1 MSLINRIE
9 VSNFLNESRSKTWD
23 PDFRLELLNF
33 RAFSTIF
40 LAPNGVGKTSLADAI
55 FACLTMRQ
63 PFVKQ
68 TKERM
73 SPAREKIMS
82 HVRIEFMRP
91 LAGDNPDQARQLDMA
106 FKVRG
111 EPWVAGICGHNDPD
125 DMIHYFYQG
134 VLEDAPVGYS
144 ENGRKFLYSDAEVEE
159 AIAKIRGS
167 KFKASRADWKAF
179 IHNHIS
185 PRQLAMLEQFQ
196 KRGGGD
202 NNPPLYEVKVK
213 DDRYDRA
220 FFYQHVVPQ
229 LMAGLHRP
237 ERDDDGAEDQ
247 EEMYFEQT
255 LVISCR
261 KLVQAKRDLERTKDK
276 LDQIEA
282 VYGDLEALVG
292 KSDEI
297 DQARAEYQ
305 KALAKVAEVGQAME
319 AVATAGVPGFPRNPS
334 HSDEQVLGL
343 LRHMDIKQG
352 EGPVLRAAGMDV
364 LLGLQAG
371 RSARI
376 LSEPGVESVK
386 ISQPIEFVHDIIHAK
401 SEVGPKTSRYLTE
414 DQAMAFIED
423 LSAEVLK
430 LSEDGAAA
438 RRKTLQSKIGIAFE
452 HFRTRMD
459 TSPQRRAL
467 LDVNRALE
475 EMEVQLRASKK
486 ALEENE
492 RETSQVAGELRTLE
506 DPRREWSLMRDSGLF
521 NDQELEAPAATEE
534 RLSAQAQALL
544 AEYTKL
550 SETIGNISNTREA
563 LQKFRSEHGERS
575 PLDVQAGLRTEAAV
589 LAARLERL
597 KAAIE
602 DLACARKLGQADLTD
617 VSRRCEALS
626 KTLAELK
633 VRHGSWETVQARFPG
648 RTVSQVNEHLAER
661 RGCLEREL
669 KRLGEAKEAPRTE
682 LKDSIQAVEAWSKAT
697 DFCFSQ
703 AVTEMEKRLAELE
716 AVLPQVGT
724 CEEFRA
730 RYGSQAT
737 PDQIIGGLT
746 ERRVKLQNRQTKLR
760 ADLARIQE
768 SLAMLESKQVAP
780 GRVSAEALKL
790 VPEGVKYRMLFEV
803 IEAAGLE
810 QNRKAE
816 ALATFSS
823 LLFSPVVASEE
834 GAQAVADI
842 FEPKALPIP
851 IFKEQG
857 LERLLAEGGLADLG
871 SAIHGHMSEMADIL
885 LHPERI
891 AATKERYRRRERGF
905 SKALEALGSAIL
917 KTRDNT
923 PEFHFLKQA
932 RQAFVAEAEAKARE
946 LVGRVFAKLGP
957 LAALLAGW
965 SGMVAN
971 WPGVV
976 PGGVQIGSDL
986 DALANRLGVPVQPAS
1001 PPAEVSAATIPA
1013 ICESVR
1019 KFLQSDHR
1027 QAMERTLQSLQK
1039 KTASETARV
1048 DKIVARILQDVE
1060 AKEAELKAFD
1070 QEFSH
1075 GSFAQELALAAG
1087 YDPEAHRKAGAETA
1101 EAKKTK
1107 GEISEFLLAADG
1119 LHEDQGGLRNDL
1131 RDQQRKIEHALG
1143 AYAYKHLDDFIAS
1156 GEGANAETLL
1166 AQRNTVA
1173 EQQKQV
1179 AGRLNFR
1186 FQDAQKYVGER
1197 TRDQELISRHEFL
1210 LYSRKQYEDHA
1221 DGLSRQI
1228 DGHKDSARGLR
1239 ELSLK
1244 YDVQLF
1250 EIQKHIKQF
1259 GLLLEDIEKV
1269 KLPQESQKIQEVR
1282 ENLARLA
1289 ELSGQ
1294 GADQGLIEAISAIQG
1309 TIAGFE
1315 ADSKAARAKTAK
1327 NAAEKAFESYGKA
1340 CDDFLKGHPGLPE
1353 GLASDVRATRAEPS
1367 KMRVLY
1373 EVQRQVVNER
1383 RAEHQAQ
1390 QETHQQMWDDQV
1402 SRLTE
1407 MSDEAKKAYA
1417 HLCRLCN
1424 RYKDEA
1430 TFIFNAEVASPEVI
1444 EKLVEGIRDQVEV
1457 NEAQLQIEAER
1468 LHEDVKRIR
1477 KRKDRQLLEDV
1488 REQFYKAFFIN
1499 PTIKYKHPFIANH
1512 QEMVFGGQGAG
1523 KVSAGQMSALQLLM
1537 AVRLAEFAKER
1548 DRIRH
1553 AHSKHRRRLQQA
1565 QEHSF
1570 LLLDGMLSNLSDEEL
1585 IDESLKALESCRG
1598 VFQLIGF
1605 IHNRGYVNNY
1615 KIFPTFIVA
1624 RRYSKDGTR
1633 SSASRWVVVEDIAE
1647 EDLPKLGFWQSAVAP
1662 GTPELAPLVTDEE
1675 LLAEEA
1681 EG

>member
-1 MSLINRIE
+1 
-9 VSNFLNESRSKTWD
+9 V
-23 PDFRLELLNF
+23 
-33 RAFSTIF
+33 
-40 LAPNGVGKTSLADAI
+40 
-55 FACLTMRQ
+55 
-63 PFVKQ
+63 
-68 TKERM
+68 
-73 SPAREKIMS
+73 
-82 HVRIEFMRP
+82 
-91 LAGDNPDQARQLDMA
+91 LD
-106 FKVRG
+106 
-111 EPWVAGICGHNDPD
+111 
-125 DMIHYFYQG
+125 
-134 VLEDAPVGYS
+134 
-144 ENGRKFLYSDAEVEE
+144 
-159 AIAKIRGS
+159 
-167 KFKASRADWKAF
+167 
-179 IHNHIS
+179 
-185 PRQLAMLEQFQ
+185 
-196 KRGGGD
+196 
-202 NNPPLYEVKVK
+202 
-213 DDRYDRA
+213 
-220 FFYQHVVPQ
+220 
-229 LMAGLHRP
+229 
-237 ERDDDGAEDQ
+237 
-247 EEMYFEQT
+247 
-255 LVISCR
+255 
-261 KLVQAKRDLERTKDK
+261 
-276 LDQIEA
+276 
-282 VYGDLEALVG
+282 
-292 KSDEI
+292 
-297 DQARAEYQ
+297 
-305 KALAKVAEVGQAME
+305 
-319 AVATAGVPGFPRNPS
+319 
-334 HSDEQVLGL
+334 L

-352 EGPVLRAAGMDV
+352 EGPVLRAAGMDA
-364 LLGLQAG
+364 LLGFPPG
-371 RSARI
+371 RTADY
-376 LSEPGVESVK
+376 
-386 ISQPIEFVHDIIHAK
+386 ISRQGLPSGKVAQPIENIVLKSRAK
-401 SEVGPKTSRYLTE
+401 FEAGPIGGRYLTE
-414 DQAMAFIED
+414 DQAMEFIED

-438 RRKTLQSKIGIAFE
+438 RRETLQSKIGIAFE
-452 HFRTRMD
+452 HFRTKMD

-467 LDVNRALE
+467 FEVSRALE
-475 EMEVQLRASKK
+475 ELEMQLRASKE
-486 ALEENE
+486 ALEENA
-492 RETSQVAGELRTLE
+492 RETRQVAEELRTLE
-506 DPRREWSLMRDSGLF
+506 DPRREWRLMRDSGLF
-521 NDQELEAPAATEE
+521 NDQELEAPAATKE
-534 RLSAQAQALL
+534 RLLARAQALL

-550 SETIGNISNTREA
+550 SETIGNIDNTREA
-563 LQKFRSEHGERS
+563 LQRFRTEYGERS
-575 PLDVQAGLRTEAAV
+575 PLDVQAGLRTEAAM

-597 KAAIE
+597 QAAIE
-602 DLACARKLGQADLTD
+602 DLACACKLGQADLND
-617 VSRRCEALS
+617 VSTRYEALS

-633 VRHGSWETVQARFPG
+633 IKHGAWETVQARFPG
-648 RTVSQVNEHLAER
+648 RTVLQVNEHLAER
-661 RGCLEREL
+661 RGCLESEL
-669 KRLGEAKEAPRTE
+669 KRLGEAKEAPRTK
-682 LKDSIQAVEAWSKAT
+682 LKDSIQAVEAWREAT

-703 AVTEMEKRLAELE
+703 AVTDMEQRLVELE
-716 AVLPQVGT
+716 AVLPQVRT

-746 ERRVKLQNRQTKLR
+746 ERRVKLRNLEAKRK

-790 VPEGVKYRMLFEV
+790 VPEGVEYRMLFEV
-803 IEAAGLE
+803 IEAAKLE

-816 ALATFSS
+816 ALATFST

-834 GAQAVADI
+834 SAQAIADV

-851 IFKEQG
+851 VFKEQG

-871 SAIHGHMSEMADIL
+871 AAIHGHMSKMADIL

-891 AATKERYRRRERGF
+891 AATKERFRRLERGL
-905 SKALEALGSAIL
+905 SKGLEALADAIL
-917 KTRDNT
+917 KTRDDT

-932 RQAFVAEAEAKARE
+932 RQAFVAEAETKARE

-976 PGGVQIGSDL
+976 PGDVRIGSDM
-986 DALANRLGVPVQPAS
+986 DTLANRLGVPVQPA
-1001 PPAEVSAATIPA
+1001 PLPAEVSAATIPTV
-1013 ICESVR
+1013 CESVR
-1019 KFLQSDHR
+1019 NSLQGDHR
-1027 QAMERTLQSLQK
+1027 QAMERTLKSLQE
-1039 KTASETARV
+1039 KTALETSRV
-1048 DKIVARILQDVE
+1048 DKIVARIAQDLE
-1060 AKEAELKAFD
+1060 AKSAELKAFD
-1070 QEFSH
+1070 QEFIL
-1075 GSFAQELALAAG
+1075 GSFAQELAMAGG
-1087 YDPEAHRKAGAETA
+1087 YDPEAHRKTDA
-1101 EAKKTK
+1101 EAAEAEKTK
-1107 GEISEFLLAADG
+1107 GEISEFLRTANG
-1119 LHEDQGGLRNDL
+1119 LREDQGGLRNDL

-1143 AYAYKHLDDFIAS
+1143 AYNYEHLDSFIAS

-1166 AQRNTVA
+1166 AQRDAVA

-1179 AGRLNFR
+1179 DGRLEFR

-1197 TRDQELISRHEFL
+1197 TRDQDLLNRHEFL
-1210 LYSRKQYEDHA
+1210 LSSRKQYEDHA
-1221 DGLSRQI
+1221 DERARRI
-1228 DGHKDSARGLR
+1228 DGHKDTVRDLR

-1244 YDVQLF
+1244 YDMQLF
-1250 EIQKHIKQF
+1250 EIQRHIKQF
-1259 GLLLEDIEKV
+1259 SILLGDIEQV

-1327 NAAEKAFESYGKA
+1327 NAVEKAFESYVKA

-1353 GLASDVRATRAEPS
+1353 GLASDVRATRNEPS

-1402 SRLTE
+1402 SRLAE
-1407 MSDEAKKAYA
+1407 MADEAKRAYA

-1615 KIFPTFIVA
+1615 RIFPTFIVA

-1633 SSASRWVVVEDIAE
+1633 SSASRWVVVEDISE

-1675 LLAEEA
+1675 LLAEET